1 MNYSGF
7 FKRFGAALID
17 GSILLIPSLILG
29 GSASTLAWTGSIGL
43 GILLQLAYYP
53 IFESSKLNATPGKAI
68 LGLAVVSES
77 GETLTFK
84 AAVIRLAC
92 RYLSIATC
100 YIGYVMQVF
109 TKKRQTL
116 HDILSEAVVIDRES
130 PDLNYFTV
138 WTEQFKVVV
147 NKL

>member
-7 FKRFGAALID
+7 FRRFGASFID
-17 GSILLIPSLILG
+17 GLILAVPTLLIG
-29 GSASTLAWTGSIGL
+29 GGGFSMTIPGSIGIGL
-43 GILLQLAYYP
+43 LLQLAYYP

-68 LGLAVVSES
+68 MGMVVLTEA

-84 AAVIRLAC
+84 AAVIRLVC
-92 RYLSIATC
+92 RYLSMAIC
-100 YIGYVMQVF
+100 YIGYLMQPF

-116 HDILSEAVVIDRES
+116 HDILSEAVVIDRET

-138 WTEQFKVVV
+138 WTEQFIAVV